1 MPGKKNK
8 SVDIEDEPVENT
20 YVKEEDSDVEE
31 EEDDMSDAGDDAE
44 EVEGFKMP
52 NIFDTLGFD
61 FGDWGGIVTMVVMAI
76 LAIIFFAQF
85 MDIDLFDMPSL
96 LGGEGDV
103 VAEGGNVA
111 AE

>member
-31 EEDDMSDAGDDAE
+31 EEMSDAGDDD

-61 FGDWGGIVTMVVMAI
+61 FGDWGGIVTMIVMAI
-76 LAIIFFAQF
+76 LAIIFFTQF
-85 MDIDLFDMPSL
+85 MEIDLFDMPSL

>member
-1 MPGKKNK
+1 MPGKKK

-20 YVKEEDSDVEE
+20 YVKEEEDSDVEE
-31 EEDDMSDAGDDAE
+31 EEEMSDAGDDD

-85 MDIDLFDMPSL
+85 MEIDLFDMSSL